1 MAIVVEEEKQN
12 NANILYILIW
22 GVLILAILIGV
33 YYVFFKKPELYES
46 TLSLNKTETNI
57 NEVINAKSYVDL
69 NIVLKMTES
78 LKNYIDIPQ
87 NISTGKENPFSF

>member
-1 MAIVVEEEKQN
+1 MAIIVEEEKQN
-12 NANILYILIW
+12 SSAILYILIW

-46 TLSLNKTETNI
+46 AVSITNI
-57 NEVINAKSYVDL
+57 NTNIDGVINAKSRIDL
-69 NIVLKMTES
+69 NSVLQMTES

-87 NISTGKENPFSF
+87 NISTGKENPFSI